1 MHDMMEVFGLIVKVI
16 LLLVMC
22 RILLRMLGYFRY
34 QVTCYYHS
42 RHIERFLEK
51 KGKSAEEY
59 LEENRYLWHH
69 SFANAPHL
77 RGGGTKAFIWALLC
91 KARFDIAKS
100 NLENSKRDAD
110 LVLMA
115 LECGDLNKVNMTW
128 QDPE

>member
-1 MHDMMEVFGLIVKVI
+1 MHEKMEVFGLIVKVV

-22 RILLRMLGYFRY
+22 RILLRMLGYFKY
-34 QVTCYYHS
+34 QFTCYYHS

-69 SFANAPHL
+69 NFANAPHL
-77 RGGGTKAFIWALLC
+77 RGGGTKAFVRALLC
-91 KARFDIAKS
+91 KARLDIAKR
-100 NLENSKRDAD
+100 NLEKDREKVGLAIVNLVCDALNNVD
-110 LVLMA
+110 L
-115 LECGDLNKVNMTW
+115 TW

>member
-1 MHDMMEVFGLIVKVI
+1 MEVFGLIVKVI

-22 RILLRMLGYFRY
+22 RILLKMFGYFRH

-69 SFANAPHL
+69 NFAKAPHL

-91 KARFDIAKS
+91 KARLDIAKR
-100 NLENSKRDAD
+100 NLEKGRREAD
-110 LVLMA
+110 LVLMT
-115 LECGDLNKVNMTW
+115 LECDDLNNVEMTW

>member
-1 MHDMMEVFGLIVKVI
+1 MEVFGLIVKVI
-16 LLLVMC
+16 LILVMC

-34 QVTCYYHS
+34 QVTCYYYS

-69 SFANAPHL
+69 NFAKAPHL

-91 KARFDIAKS
+91 KARLDIAKS

-110 LVLMA
+110 LAFIA

>member
-1 MHDMMEVFGLIVKVI
+1 MEVFGLIVKVI

-34 QVTCYYHS
+34 QVTCYYYS

-69 SFANAPHL
+69 NFANAPHL

-91 KARFDIAKS
+91 KARLDIAKS

-110 LVLMA
+110 LAFMA
-115 LECGDLNKVNMTW
+115 LECDDSNNSDLIW
-128 QDPE
+128 QDPV

>member
-1 MHDMMEVFGLIVKVI
+1 MEVFGLIVKVI

-34 QVTCYYHS
+34 QVTCYYYS

-59 LEENRYLWHH
+59 LEENRNLWHH
-69 SFANAPHL
+69 NFAKAPHL

-91 KARFDIAKS
+91 KARLDIAKR
-100 NLENSKRDAD
+100 NLEKGRREAD
-110 LVLMA
+110 LVLMT
-115 LECGDLNKVNMTW
+115 LECDDLNNVEMTW

>member
-1 MHDMMEVFGLIVKVI
+1 MEVFGLIVKVI

-42 RHIERFLEK
+42 RHIEKFLEK
-51 KGKSAEEY
+51 KGKLAEEY

-69 SFANAPHL
+69 NFANAPHL

-91 KARFDIAKS
+91 KARLDIAKS
-100 NLENSKRDAD
+100 NLEKDEGEIDLAL
-110 LVLMA
+110 LVL
-115 LECGDLNKVNMTW
+115 ECDDSNNFDLIW
-128 QDPE
+128 QDQE

>member
-1 MHDMMEVFGLIVKVI
+1 MEVFGLIVKVI

-51 KGKSAEEY
+51 KGESAEEY

-69 SFANAPHL
+69 NFANAPHL

-91 KARFDIAKS
+91 KARLDIAKC
-100 NLENSKRDAD
+100 NLEKDEGEID
-110 LVLMA
+110 
-115 LECGDLNKVNMTW
+115 
-128 QDPE
+128 